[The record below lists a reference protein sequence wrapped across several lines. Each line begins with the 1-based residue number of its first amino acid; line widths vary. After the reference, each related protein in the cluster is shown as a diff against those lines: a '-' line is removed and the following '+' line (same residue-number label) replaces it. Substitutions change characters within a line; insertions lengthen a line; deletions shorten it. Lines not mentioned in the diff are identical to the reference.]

1 MDLLND
7 IERLAK
13 LKDDGHLTDREFNR
27 LKKRLLPSSPD
38 RPPTPPAR
46 ANAGKKGK
54 AKKSLTVQRRER
66 LTRAVT
72 EGMRCNS
79 AQIMADNAAT
89 FLVHSGKSTNDY
101 RVDIREEPTCTCADH
116 KYRNTRCKH
125 ILYILNQMFK
135 QNFEPAH
142 EAQIPTQRL
151 EGWFAPRGTMK
162 KKVGDAIVTWP
173 ETQRLF

>member
-13 LKDDGHLTDREFNR
+13 LKDAGHLTDREFNR

-46 ANAGKKGK
+46 ANAGKNGK
-54 AKKSLTVQRRER
+54 AKKSLITQRRER

-89 FLVHSGKSTNDY
+89 FIVQSGKSPNDY
-101 RVDIREEPTCTCADH
+101 RVDIREEPTCTCPDH

-125 ILYILNQMFK
+125 ILFILNQMFK

-142 EAQIPTQRL
+142 ETQIPTNRL
-151 EGWFAPRGTMK
+151 EGWFAARGTMK
-162 KKVGDAIVTWP
+162 NKVGDAIVTWP